1 MLKILQITP
10 SYKPAYI
17 YGGTTASVSKLCEE
31 LVKSRLEIE
40 VLTTNA
46 NGESVLQT
54 PSNLPC
60 HVDDV
65 KTWYFKRLTK
75 DHSHFSPALLWNL
88 RKQIKSHH
96 KQHMIIHIHSWWNTV
111 AIFSLI
117 LAIWYRIPVI
127 LSPRGMLTPYTLQN
141 KRSLI
146 KKLFHKVIGI
156 WLLKQCIIHAT
167 SEKEMED
174 LYKIQLRPK
183 DIYIIPNF
191 INCPS
196 SLFHHDLTA
205 KNPGITTEKNAFR
218 FLFLSRIEEK
228 KGIDLLFKALSR
240 TKFAWTL
247 SIAGQG
253 SPDYIWSLKNLSF
266 HLNIHQHINWA
277 GYLNQQEKFDFIQKH
292 DLLVLPSQNENFA
305 NVVIESLASGTPV
318 LLTREVGLAAYVLQ
332 HDLGWIC
339 KSTITDL
346 THTLYKAYKDIHKRS
361 EIRKYAP
368 KQILNDFS
376 APRLTILY
384 QDMYQQTL
392 KNAN

>member
-1 MLKILQITP
+1 MLKIFQITP

-17 YGGTTASVSKLCEE
+17 YGGTTTSVSKLCEE
-31 LVKSRLEIE
+31 LVKSKLEIE

-46 NGESVLQT
+46 NGQSVLQT
-54 PSNLPC
+54 PPNLPC
-60 HVDDV
+60 LVDDV
-65 KTWYFKRLTK
+65 KIWYFKRLTK
-75 DHSHFSPALLWNL
+75 DHSHLSPALLWHL
-88 RKQIKSHH
+88 KKQIKSHR
-96 KQHMIIHIHSWWNTV
+96 KQPMIIHIHSWWNLV
-111 AIFSLI
+111 SIFSVM
-117 LAIWYRIPVI
+117 LAIWHRIPVI

-141 KRSLI
+141 RKSLI
-146 KKLFHKVIGI
+146 KKLFHKTIGS
-156 WLLKQCIIHAT
+156 WLLKRCIIHAT

-174 LYKIQLRPK
+174 LYKIRLRPK
-183 DIYIIPNF
+183 DHYIIPNF
-191 INCPS
+191 INCPG
-196 SLFHHDLTA
+196 SLFHQRLTS
-205 KNPGITTEKNAFR
+205 KSDGNTTKNAFR
-218 FLFLSRIEEK
+218 FLFLSRIDEK

-240 TKFAWTL
+240 TKFLWTL

-253 SPDYIWSLKNLSF
+253 CPDYIWSLKNLSF

-277 GYLNQQEKFDFIQKH
+277 GYLNEQEKFDFIQRH

-318 LLTREVGLAAYVLQ
+318 ILTREVGLAAYVLQ
-332 HDLGWIC
+332 HNLGWIC
-339 KSTITDL
+339 KSNIADL
-346 THTLYKAYKDIHKRS
+346 TKTLYQAYKDIGKRS

-376 APRLTILY
+376 APHLTILY

>member
-17 YGGTTASVSKLCEE
+17 YGGTTTSVSRLCEE
-31 LVKSRLEIE
+31 LVKSSLEIE

-46 NGESVLQT
+46 NGKSVLQT
-54 PSNLPC
+54 PPNLPC
-60 HVDDV
+60 LVDNV
-65 KTWYFKRLTK
+65 KIWYFKRLTK

-88 RKQIKSHH
+88 RKQIKSCRQ
-96 KQHMIIHIHSWWNTV
+96 QHMIIHIHSWWNMV

-117 LAIWYRIPVI
+117 LGIWYRIPVI

-141 KRSLI
+141 RKSLT
-146 KKLFHKVIGI
+146 KKLFHKTIGI
-156 WLLKQCIIHAT
+156 WLLKRCIIHAT
-167 SEKEMED
+167 SEKEIED

-183 DIYIIPNF
+183 NIYIIPNF
-191 INCPS
+191 INCPG
-196 SLFHHDLTA
+196 SLFHQDLTS
-205 KNPGITTEKNAFR
+205 KNAGITKEKNTFR
-218 FLFLSRIEEK
+218 FLFLSRIDEK

-253 SPDYIWSLKNLSF
+253 CPDYIWSLKNLSF
-266 HLNIHQHINWA
+266 HLNIHQYINWA
-277 GYLNQQEKFDFIQKH
+277 GYLNEPEKFDFIQKH

-318 LLTREVGLAAYVLQ
+318 LLTREVGLANYVLQ
-332 HDLGWIC
+332 HNLGWIC
-339 KSTITDL
+339 KSNIADL
-346 THTLYKAYKDIHKRS
+346 THTLYKAYKDIRKRS

-376 APRLTILY
+376 APGLTILY
-384 QDMYQQTL
+384 QNMYQQTL

>member
-17 YGGTTASVSKLCEE
+17 YGGTTTSVSKLCEE
-31 LVKSRLEIE
+31 LVKSNLQIE

-46 NGESVLQT
+46 NGQSVLQT
-54 PSNLPC
+54 PPNLPC
-60 HVDDV
+60 LVDNV
-65 KTWYFKRLTK
+65 KIWYFKRLTK

-88 RKQIKSHH
+88 RKKIKSHH
-96 KQHMIIHIHSWWNTV
+96 KQPMIIHIHSWWNMV
-111 AIFSLI
+111 AIFSAMLS
-117 LAIWYRIPVI
+117 IWYRIPVI

-141 KRSLI
+141 RRSLT
-146 KKLFHKVIGI
+146 KKFFHKTIGI
-156 WLLKQCIIHAT
+156 WLLKRCIIHAT

-174 LYKIQLRPK
+174 LYKIHLYPK
-183 DIYIIPNF
+183 DSYIIPNF

-196 SLFHHDLTA
+196 SVFHYEPTSE
-205 KNPGITTEKNAFR
+205 NSGITTEKNAFQ

-228 KGIDLLFKALSR
+228 KGLELLLNALSR
-240 TKFAWTL
+240 TKFAWRL

-253 SPDYIWSLKNLSF
+253 CPNYIWSLKNLSF

-277 GYLNQQEKFDFIQKH
+277 GYLNEQEKFDFIQKH
-292 DLLVLPSQNENFA
+292 DLLILPSQNENFA

-318 LLTREVGLAAYVLQ
+318 LLTKEVGLAAYVRQ
-332 HDLGWIC
+332 HNLGWIC
-339 KSTITDL
+339 KSNITDL
-346 THTLYKAYKDIHKRS
+346 TRTLHKAYKDIRKRS

-376 APRLTILY
+376 APGLTILY